1 MSARIR
7 SDRTV
12 QARPAPAILAILL
25 LAGATVLRAQNPP
38 PRGTVRGAVRS
49 TLGDRIPYAVVLL
62 EPGVPRRFTDD
73 SGSFAFPG
81 LAPGT
86 YHLGARQVGYKPFDT
101 TVVVTAD
108 SAIVVAVA
116 LEHVVVQLEAIQVV
130 ARSAGSGS
138 CTAPGPPDPA
148 VNPEFAAVFDQL
160 KQNAERYWLLAD
172 SYPAIYRMERRFGR
186 PDNYNRRLAVD
197 RTDTIELRTDARWH
211 YAPGRVATNILE
223 TRNISLQI
231 NLPGLPD
238 FADSTFLANHCFRF
252 GGLQKT
258 EGRQYAR
265 LDFKAADAIAEP
277 DADGSAYLDPET
289 YLVRFTRVRLTRPEL
304 VMNSLEGMEAT
315 EAFREVVPSLVVPD
329 RISSVQTSW
338 FGNTQVQIVEEQR
351 NVGLSFLRPL
361 PVQHP

>member
-1 MSARIR
+1 MPRRA
-7 SDRTV
+7 
-12 QARPAPAILAILL
+12 LAIR
-25 LAGATVLRAQNPP
+25 AGLVAAACGLGTATRLPAQNPP
-38 PRGTVRGAVRS
+38 PRGAVRGAVRT
-49 TLGDRIPYAVVLL
+49 TLGDRIPYAVVIL
-62 EPGVPRRFTDD
+62 EPGVPRRFSDD
-73 SGSFAFPG
+73 SGAFAFPG

-108 SAIVVAVA
+108 STVVVAVA
-116 LEHVVVQLEAIQVV
+116 LEHVVVQLEAIRVV

-160 KQNAERYWLLAD
+160 RQNAERYWLLAD

-211 YAPGRVATNILE
+211 YGPGRVATNVLGA
-223 TRNISLQI
+223 RDISLQI

-238 FADSTFLANHCFRF
+238 FADPVFLANHCFRF
-252 GGLQKT
+252 GGFQKW
-258 EGRQYAR
+258 EGRRYAR
-265 LDFKAADAIAEP
+265 LDFSVADTVGEP
-277 DADGSAYLDPET
+277 DANGSAYLDPET
-289 YLVRFTRVRLTRPEL
+289 YLIRFTRVRLTKPDL
-304 VMNSLEGMEAT
+304 VMSGLEGVEAT

-329 RISSVQTSW
+329 RISSVQTS
-338 FGNTQVQIVEEQR
+338 FVRNIQVQVVEEQR
-351 NVGLSFLRPL
+351 TVNFQFLRPL
-361 PVQHP
+361 PVQGP

>member
-1 MSARIR
+1 MSSRTR
-7 SDRTV
+7 SDRSV

-25 LAGATVLRAQNPP
+25 LVGASPLPAQNPP
-38 PRGTVRGAVRS
+38 PRGAVRGAVRT
-49 TLGDRIPYAVVLL
+49 TLGDRIPYAVVIL
-62 EPGVPRRFTDD
+62 EPGVPRRFSDD
-73 SGSFAFPG
+73 SGAFAFPG

-108 SAIVVAVA
+108 STVVVAVA

-130 ARSAGSGS
+130 ARSGSSGR

-160 KQNAERYWLLAD
+160 RQNAERYWLLAD

-197 RTDTIELRTDARWH
+197 RTDTIELRTDARWQ
-211 YAPGRVATNILE
+211 YAPGRVATNVLGA
-223 TRNISLQI
+223 RDISLQV

-238 FADSTFLANHCFRF
+238 FADSAFLANHCFRF
-252 GGLQKT
+252 AGFQEW
-258 EGRQYAR
+258 EGRRYAR
-265 LDFKAADAIAEP
+265 LDFRPADAIADP
-277 DADGSAYLDPET
+277 DASGSAYLDPDT
-289 YLVRFTRVRLTRPEL
+289 YLVRFTRVRLTKPDR
-304 VMNSLEGMEAT
+304 VTAGLEGVEAT

-338 FGNTQVQIVEEQR
+338 ARNTQVQVGEEQR
-351 NVGLSFLRPL
+351 TVSFQFLRPL
-361 PVQHP
+361 PVQRP